1 VYPTG
6 SEGPGTPPAISSYY
20 RLDVR
25 ETERNSEKDALR
37 EGMRRVRAAIPPA
50 ERSARSA
57 RVEARLLALPE
68 LRDARTVLLFYS
80 FGTEVPTAVLA
91 RRLLERGFRVL
102 LPYLAGDGME
112 AAEVRPGSRL
122 EATDYGPKE
131 PADRIAVD
139 PERIDAVIT
148 PGLAFDRRGAR
159 LGYGGGHYDRY
170 LGRLEA
176 HAVRIGI
183 AFAEQVVEAV
193 PEEELDQPVDVVVT
207 DEEVIRID
215 PVG

>member
-1 VYPTG
+1 
-6 SEGPGTPPAISSYY
+6 
-20 RLDVR
+20 
-25 ETERNSEKDALR
+25 
-37 EGMRRVRAAIPPA
+37 MRRVRAAIPSE
-50 ERSARSA
+50 ERATRAA
-57 RVEARLLALPE
+57 RVEARLLALRE

-80 FGTEVPTAVLA
+80 FGAEVPTAVLA

-102 LPYLAGDGME
+102 LPYLSGHAME

-131 PADRIAVD
+131 PAERIAVD

-159 LGYGGGHYDRY
+159 LGYGGGYYDRY
-170 LGRLEA
+170 LARLEA
-176 HAVRIGI
+176 HAARIGI

-193 PEEELDQPVDVVVT
+193 PDDELDQPVDLIVT
-207 DEEVIRID
+207 DREVIRVA
-215 PVG
+215 PNG